1 MNTDEIKKIRKP
13 KTKYPV
19 IDSIRERFSPRFFS
33 SDKIREEDLK
43 MILEAARLTPS
54 AYNLQPW
61 FFYYTFENEKAFKE
75 ITTCIPN
82 KHHWSSTAP
91 LYIIACCEQGEEE
104 TGYELYDLG
113 QAVMS
118 LVLQAQSLGYY
129 ARQIGNFE
137 KDKAK
142 KILNLPKNHNPF
154 IIIVLGRIGDYTEA
168 LAEIVEMDSKPAIR
182 KDNISKKL

>member
-1 MNTDEIKKIRKP
+1 MDIDEIKKIRKP
-13 KTKYPV
+13 KNKYPI

-33 SDKIREEDLK
+33 SKEVKQEDLK
-43 MILEAARLTPS
+43 IILEAARLTPS
-54 AYNLQPW
+54 AYNFQPW
-61 FFYYTFENEKAFKE
+61 FFYYTLKKEKAFEK

-91 LYIIACCEQGEEE
+91 LYILACSEQGEEE

-113 QAVMS
+113 QAVIS

-137 KDKAK
+137 RDKVK
-142 KILNLPKNHNPF
+142 KILSLPKNHNPF
-154 IIIVLGRIGDYTEA
+154 VVIVIGKIGDYTKA
-168 LAEIVEMDSKPAIR
+168 SSEIVEMDSKPAIR
-182 KDNISKKL
+182 KENISKKL